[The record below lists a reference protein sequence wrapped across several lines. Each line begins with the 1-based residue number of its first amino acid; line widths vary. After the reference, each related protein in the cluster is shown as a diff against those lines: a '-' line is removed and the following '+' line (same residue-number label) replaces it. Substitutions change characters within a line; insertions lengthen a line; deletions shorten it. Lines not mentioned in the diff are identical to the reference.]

1 MMRKHPLC
9 PEMARRSALAGLKSL
24 IPTRFHWIVTGS
36 PRGEAS
42 SVAQDYGPEIF
53 PVFCRWEWPQTAW
66 MQLRTYRQSPPDSPE
81 GLAPAAQKSEACL
94 AMN

>member
-9 PEMARRSALAGLKSL
+9 PEMARRSALGASESL

-42 SVAQDYGPEIF
+42 FAVQDYGPEIF
-53 PVFCRWEWPQTAW
+53 PVFCRWEWPQTVW
-66 MQLRTYRQSPPDSPE
+66 MRLRAYRQSVSDSPE
-81 GLAPAAQKSEACL
+81 GLASAAQRSEAGL
-94 AMN
+94 AMK